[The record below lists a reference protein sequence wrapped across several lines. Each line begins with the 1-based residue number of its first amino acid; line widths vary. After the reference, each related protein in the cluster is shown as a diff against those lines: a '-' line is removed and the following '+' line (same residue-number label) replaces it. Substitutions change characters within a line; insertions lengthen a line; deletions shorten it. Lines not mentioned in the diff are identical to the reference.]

1 MTGPATTVCYDL
13 QGQVISISAS
23 RADLWPSFDL
33 LLGTLRVSG
42 PVEPDFRVDIVE
54 TRELPESP
62 AGKLAFDGEVPEDG
76 HCRLIDGGGTVH
88 LVFPGLQTVSINA
101 DGGWAEIRVHPDAKV
116 KWTVL
121 MMVLDAALDAGDQ
134 HMLHTAGL
142 TLPGREA
149 LVLIHA
155 PSGTGKSTTSLA
167 LASQGFGLCSD
178 DAMILK
184 VLAGGGIT
192 AWGLPRKVKVHRHT
206 AAMLPFV
213 APCLG
218 DKWDANGEQA
228 VSLER
233 LAEIIRIEETV
244 GRPVAALFHLARS
257 ADAQTRL
264 VPMTRTDAMVALAT
278 DNVRTGMTGL
288 LPAQKRR
295 MATIATLVK
304 AVPTFTLEVGA
315 NPAEAAPLI
324 RSALAARD

>member
-1 MTGPATTVCYDL
+1 MTGQAATFCYDL
-13 QGQVISISAS
+13 RGQVISISAS
-23 RADLWPSFDL
+23 REELWPSFDL
-33 LLGTLRVSG
+33 MLGTLRVAEPVVSG
-42 PVEPDFRVDIVE
+42 FRINVVE
-54 TRELPESP
+54 TSSLPENP
-62 AGKLAFDGEVPEDG
+62 EGKLAFDGDVPDDG
-76 HCRLIDGGGTVH
+76 HCRLIDGGGIVH
-88 LVFPGLQTVSINA
+88 LIFPGLQTASINA
-101 DGGWAEIRVHPDAKV
+101 DEGWAEIRVHPDVKV
-116 KWTVL
+116 KWTLL
-121 MMVLDAALDAGDQ
+121 MMVLDAALDAGGQ

-167 LASQGFGLCSD
+167 LTSQGFGLCSD

-184 VLAGGGIT
+184 ILADGGTT

-218 DKWDANGEQA
+218 EKWDANGEQA

-233 LAEIIRIEETV
+233 LAEIIRIEQTAD
-244 GRPVAALFHLARS
+244 RPVAALLHLARS

-264 VPMTRTDAMVALAT
+264 VPMARTDAMAALAA

-295 MATIATLVK
+295 MATIAALVK
-304 AVPTFTLEVGA
+304 EVPTFTLEVGA

-324 RSALAARD
+324 RSALAD

>member
-1 MTGPATTVCYDL
+1 MTGPATTFCYDL

-33 LLGTLRVSG
+33 MLGTLRVSG
-42 PVEPDFRVDIVE
+42 PAEPGFRIDIVE
-54 TRELPESP
+54 TQELEESP
-62 AGKLAFDGEVPEDG
+62 AGKLAFDGDVPEDG